1 MYSRLCSRTTA
12 SCQRARLPHA
22 RFQAASGGVSLL
34 VGQSMVLSAVL
45 REFRGGGAPT
55 LAPPSGSPR
64 CKSASGVLGL
74 SGRVLVV
81 AWVLVRPAGFWKD
94 SACRR

>member
-1 MYSRLCSRTTA
+1 MSASSTAACSVPGG
-12 SCQRARLPHA
+12 Q
-22 RFQAASGGVSLL
+22 SGGVSPL
-34 VGQSMVLSAVL
+34 VDQSVVFSAVL
-45 REFRGGGAPT
+45 REFRGGGANAG
-55 LAPPSGSPR
+55 APPSGSPR

-74 SGRVLVV
+74 SGRVLAV